1 MADVMDFEM
10 DGFDDIDLEDW
21 GNDEVEG
28 GAAVEEEDFLEGME
42 PSKKSMTIFFLI
54 DTSGSMG
61 GTKIG
66 TVNATMEELL
76 PELIGLGGTETDI
89 SIAAMRY
96 DSNVSWITP
105 EPMRVEEYQVWPRQ
119 SATGMTA
126 MGAAFEELNRKLS
139 RSAFMNKPSLS
150 FAPVIFLMSDG
161 APNDDWK
168 KGLALLKKNS
178 WYRYGLKIAVGIG
191 SAPNMDVLREFTG
204 DPELAIQAHGAAEL
218 KRLIQFLAV
227 TSSQIGSKSMSLTD
241 DGRELTAEDV
251 AGSKQEQL
259 KEAVVDLMGSEFADA
274 DDMDFDA
281 GW

>member
-10 DGFDDIDLEDW
+10 DGFDDVDLGDW
-21 GNDEVEG
+21 GSDEVEG
-28 GAAVEEEDFLEGME
+28 GASVEEEDFLEGME

-105 EPMRVEEYQVWPRQ
+105 EPMRVEEYQIWPRQ
-119 SATGMTA
+119 SASGMTA

-241 DGRELTAEDV
+241 DGRELTVEDV

-274 DDMDFDA
+274 DDMDFDI

>member
-1 MADVMDFEM
+1 MADEMDFKME
-10 DGFDDIDLEDW
+10 DFDDIDMDDW
-21 GNDEVEG
+21 GDDEVQG
-28 GAAVEEEDFLEGME
+28 GESVEEEDFLEGME

-96 DSNVSWITP
+96 DSTVSWITP
-105 EPMRVEEYQVWPRQ
+105 EPMRVEEYQIWPRQ
-119 SATGMTA
+119 SANGMTA

-161 APNDDWK
+161 APNDDWR
-168 KGLALLKKNS
+168 KGLTLLKKNS
-178 WYRYGLKIAVGIG
+178 WYKYGLKIAVGIG

-204 DPELAIQAHGAAEL
+204 DPELAIQAHGAEEL

-251 AGSKQEQL
+251 AGSKKEQL
-259 KEAVVDLMGSEFADA
+259 KEAVVDLMDNEFADA